1 MQFHSCCEC
10 CGLIYHLC
18 VPRLYR
24 VMGGLNFLRFLLIR
38 DKPDSNMVGTLLL
51 TLVLLLSML
60 SRLESGVWSMR

>member
-1 MQFHSCCEC
+1 
-10 CGLIYHLC
+10 
-18 VPRLYR
+18 
-24 VMGGLNFLRFLLIR
+24 MGGLNFLRFLLIR